1 MQPGARPR
9 RDRPASASRR
19 GRWRARGAAVAARA
33 RALRARAERRFP
45 VITHL
50 MTHLIS
56 VNVLDSATRLAA
68 QTFLTAVPLLFVAA
82 AIAPQ
87 ALREQFVDSVSDV
100 FGLTGDAKQQLEQ
113 VFEGD
118 TTELRQTTGVVS
130 GLMVLISAT
139 ACSRAMQ
146 RLCQRAWGLP
156 KAGARSVA
164 WRWVVWLPAWLV
176 MIAVQG
182 TLRDGF
188 GLGLWLG
195 LPLLLIAETGLWW
208 WTQHL
213 LLTSRVPWLP
223 LLPGALL
230 AGTALSVLTSAAHLY
245 VPRALEHSLQRYGS
259 LGAVFTLLS
268 WLIAL
273 CVTMTLCITAGAVF
287 AQEPAVAR
295 RLGGPGSPPPATGD
309 TLEDGQRPTGP
320 RPPRD
325 A

>member
-1 MQPGARPR
+1 M
-9 RDRPASASRR
+9 
-19 GRWRARGAAVAARA
+19 
-33 RALRARAERRFP
+33 
-45 VITHL
+45 ITHL
-50 MTHLIS
+50 VTHLIS

-68 QTFLTAVPLLFVAA
+68 QTFLTAVPLIFVAA
-82 AIAPQ
+82 AVAPQ
-87 ALREQFVDSVSDV
+87 ALREQFVDSVSEV
-100 FGLTGDAKQQLEQ
+100 FGLTGSARQQLEQ

-118 TTELRQTTGVVS
+118 TSELRQTTGVV
-130 GLMVLISAT
+130 GALMVLVSAT

-146 RLCQRAWGLP
+146 RLCQRAWSLP
-156 KAGARSVA
+156 KAGARTVA
-164 WRWVVWLPAWLV
+164 WRWIVWIPAWLV

-182 TLRDGF
+182 VLRDGF

-195 LPLLLIAETGLWW
+195 LPLLLIAETALWW

-230 AGTALSVLTSAAHLY
+230 AGAALSVLTSLAHLY
-245 VPRALEHSLQRYGS
+245 VPRALNHSLARYGS

-273 CVTMTLCITAGAVF
+273 CVTMALCITVGAVV
-287 AQEPAVAR
+287 AREPAVAR
-295 RLGGPGSPPPATGD
+295 RLGGPGSPPPAAGD
-309 TLEDGQRPTGP
+309 TLDAGQRPTRP
-320 RPPRD
+320 RPPRG